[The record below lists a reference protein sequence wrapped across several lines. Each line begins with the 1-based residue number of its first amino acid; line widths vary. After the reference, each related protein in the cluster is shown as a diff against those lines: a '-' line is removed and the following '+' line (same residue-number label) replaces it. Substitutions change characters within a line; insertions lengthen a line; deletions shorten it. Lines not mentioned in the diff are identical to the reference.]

1 MFLLPRLALPRYCR
15 RLPPRRPGRRLTEGG
30 TIVFMCGQ
38 DKLCGVGTGFR
49 IYSMWTLQ
57 AAHGAGLVTEP
68 A

>member
-1 MFLLPRLALPRYCR
+1 MLELAYA
-15 RLPPRRPGRRLTEGG
+15 GG